1 MKKIC
6 LIFLTFI
13 FCFQLHASKIYTS
26 DAMVLDAG
34 KSTALEGGKTNT
46 RKEVDEPISALSP
59 VKIPGLTNGASY
71 IPALSAVN
79 AVGVSVNSAAITASP
94 VSDGPV
100 CDTYTNK
107 TTANG
112 LGNAQVNGVYV
123 TGSTFYAAT
132 EGGLSISTDGGSTFT
147 NKTTTHGLGSNTVY
161 GVYAIGT
168 TVYAATTG
176 GLSISTDGGSTFTNK
191 TTTHGLGSNIVNGVY
206 VFGSTVYAATNGGL
220 SISTDGGNIFTN
232 KIIGFSYFVNGVYVI
247 DSNVYAATN
256 GGLAISTD
264 GGTIFTVKTTTD
276 GLGNNILT
284 GVYAIGNTVYAATE
298 GGLSISIN
306 GGNTFT
312 NKTTTDGLGNNILTG
327 VYVIGSTVYAATIN
341 GLSISTDGGG
351 SFTNYKDSN
360 GLGSTVVYDV
370 YAIGSSIYAATQS
383 GLSFCMASVP
393 SAPTSLSAVAGNGQL
408 QISFTAGANG
418 GNTITNYEYTLNG
431 GTTWTALNPVDGISP
446 VTISGLTNGTSYTL
460 ALRAVNALGRSVA
473 SASVTAIVVTE
484 ASNLT
489 IDPIP
494 IQTYTGSAL
503 TPAIVVKDGATT
515 LTEGTHYSVA
525 YSNNT
530 NEGTATVTITG
541 LGNPTG
547 TKTVTFGI
555 TMWTARTSAA
565 DNSWISVTYGN
576 GLFVAIAG
584 SGTGNRVM
592 TSPDGITWTART
604 SAADLGWFSVTYG
617 NGLFVAVATTGTGN
631 RVMTSP
637 DGINWTSRLSAADNT
652 WNSVTY
658 GNGLFV
664 AVAGS
669 GAGTVPGNQVM
680 TSPDGITWTSRTAAM
695 ADNYWYDVTYGNGLF
710 VAVAATGA
718 GNRVMTSPD
727 GITWTARTSAADNI
741 WSSVTYGNGLFVA
754 VAATGAGNRVM
765 TSPDGITWTARTSAA
780 DNFWWG
786 LTYGNGLFVA
796 VSFSGT
802 GNRVMTSPDGIT
814 WTAQTP
820 AADNNWYGV
829 TYGNGLFV
837 AVGNTGTGNRVM
849 TLNAVVSRL
858 TIDAIANQTF
868 TGSALTPTI
877 VVKDDATTLT
887 EGTHYSV
894 AYSNNTNVGT
904 ATVTISGRGNY
915 TGTKTQTFSIAR
927 PTMSIVSGNNQSGA
941 VNQALA
947 DSPIIK
953 VFNPDGTPAANV
965 SLTVSASAGQISRP
979 VLSNLSYSYTTG
991 GTTLTNNSW
1000 KAYQF
1005 TTGNTSLTLD
1015 QVEVVLNSFDLPN
1028 LPYPYTAQVEAAI
1041 FTVVNDSPANEI
1053 GSSGL
1058 QSVLLSATAT
1068 WKTLEFTSP
1077 IELTPNTTYAFVLKS
1092 NSTGVKWANAIRPE
1106 IQPAGSVTFVNVK
1119 SFYNSTW
1126 NSVRTNNSP
1135 LDFENAFILKGST
1148 SLNTTQTL
1156 VTNSNGTVGLGSWVL
1171 GDRAGTQEL
1180 VVTNAS
1186 LSGSPL
1192 TITATATAV
1201 VPSAPTTLSYTSG
1214 NGQVSL
1220 SFTPGYDGGSAITNY
1235 EYSLD
1240 NGSAW
1245 APLSPVDVSSPIT
1258 ISGLSDGVTYPLR
1271 IRAVNTAGS
1280 GVASAAI
1287 NVIALIPLSYQSIT
1301 IDAIASQTYTGSAI
1315 TPTVVVKDGA
1325 TTLTETTAYTV
1336 AYTSNTNVGT
1346 ATVTITGTGNYSGT
1360 KAQTFGIVAKA
1371 ASTLTIDPIADQTYT
1386 GAAITPLVVVKDGT
1400 ITLTLGTDYSV
1411 AYSNN
1416 TNVGTATVTI
1426 TGTGNYTGTKTQT
1439 FSIVAKA
1446 ASTLTI
1452 EAIANQTYTGSALTP
1467 AIVVKDGATTLTLG
1481 THYSVAYSN
1490 NTNVGTATVTITG
1503 TGNYTGTKTQT
1514 FSIVAKAASTLT
1526 IEVIANQTYTGSAI
1540 TPTVVVKDGS
1550 TTLTLGTDY
1559 TVAYSSNTN
1568 VGTATV
1574 TITGTGNYTGTK
1586 TQTFSIVAKAASTL
1600 TIEAIANQTYTG
1612 SALTPAI
1619 VVKDGATTLTLGT
1632 HYSVAYSNNTN
1643 VGTATVTI
1651 TGTGNYTGTKT
1662 QTFSIVAKAA
1672 STLTI
1677 EVIANQTY
1685 TGSAITPTVV
1695 VKDGS
1700 TTLTLGTDYTV
1711 AYSSNT
1717 NVGTATVTIMGTG
1730 NYSGDNSQTF
1740 AILPKAVILQ
1750 ANNASKIFGDANPSL
1765 SFSYS
1770 GLVAGDTEIDQV
1782 PVISTTA
1789 STTSGVGNYPITLT
1803 GGSDPN
1809 YSLTLVEGVLQVSP
1823 APLSLVVNNATKVY
1837 GQADP
1842 VYTYS
1847 LLGLKGSDTDA
1858 VLDGAFTRET
1868 GEDPGTYRISQG
1880 SLSAGANYTL
1890 TVTGASLQILKAK
1903 VSSVAQLALLTTPW
1917 SKEPALPATVKVLA
1931 AHGQDFQVEVK
1942 WDKSTLNL
1950 LARGTY
1956 SLTGTLILPA
1966 GIENPNQVFA
1976 KIQVQVFP
1984 KPAPRDVTITN
1995 NTFVGSTTQFFISVG
2010 DFKIN
2015 DPVDNI
2021 HVVSLLGKGYDN
2033 TYFQIKDNILFWNS
2047 AERAAGKT
2055 TFSIVVRVTDRDGN
2069 TLDKFFEIK
2078 RTRPDFSTVT
2088 IFNTFTPNADRFN
2101 DTWGVPEVRFYEGT
2115 RISVYDRGG
2124 SRLFYTENPDVRWDG
2139 TYEGKEMPV
2148 GTYYWVIQIDETGAT
2163 RRGIVNLLRK

>member
-1 MKKIC
+1 MKKIS

-13 FCFQLHASKIYTS
+13 FCFQLHASKIYSS
-26 DAMVLDAG
+26 DAMVLNAG
-34 KSTALEGGKTNT
+34 KSTALAGGKTNT
-46 RKEVDEPISALSP
+46 RKDVDEPISALSP
-59 VKIPGLTNGASY
+59 IKIPGLTNGASY

-79 AVGVSVNSAAITASP
+79 AVGLSVNSTAITASP
-94 VSDGPV
+94 VLDGPV
-100 CDTYTNK
+100 CNAYTNK
-107 TTANG
+107 STGNG

-123 TGSTFYAAT
+123 IGTTFYAAT

-147 NKTTTHGLGSNTVY
+147 NKTTTHSLGSNTVY

-191 TTTHGLGSNIVNGVY
+191 TTTDGLGSNIVNGVY
-206 VFGSTVYAATNGGL
+206 VIGSTVYAATNGGL

-247 DSNVYAATN
+247 GSNVYAATN

-264 GGTIFTVKTTTD
+264 GGTSFTVKTTGN
-276 GLGNNILT
+276 GLGNNLLT
-284 GVYAIGNTVYAATE
+284 GVYAIGSTVYAATE

-306 GGNTFT
+306 GGTTFT
-312 NKTTTDGLGNNILTG
+312 NKTTTDGLGWNMVKG

-341 GLSISTDGGG
+341 GLSISTDGGT
-351 SFTNYKDSN
+351 SFTNKTTAN
-360 GLGSTVVYDV
+360 GLGSTVVYGV
-370 YAIGSSIYAATQS
+370 YASGSTIYAATQS
-383 GLSFCMASVP
+383 GLSFCATVP
-393 SAPTSLSAVAGNGQL
+393 SAPSSLSATAGDGQVQL
-408 QISFTAGANG
+408 NFTAGADG
-418 GNTITNYEYTLNG
+418 GTPITNYEYRVNG
-431 GTTWTALNPVDGISP
+431 GTTWTPLNPADATSP
-446 VTISGLTNGTSYTL
+446 VTISGLTNGASYTL
-460 ALRAVNALGRSVA
+460 ALRAVNVVGVSVA
-473 SASVTAIVVTE
+473 SASVTANLVGD
-484 ASNLT
+484 ASTLT
-489 IDPIP
+489 IDPIAN
-494 IQTYTGSAL
+494 QTFTGSDL

-515 LTEGTHYSVA
+515 LT
-525 YSNNT
+525 
-530 NEGTATVTITG
+530 
-541 LGNPTG
+541 L
-547 TKTVTFGI
+547 
-555 TMWTARTSAA
+555 
-565 DNSWISVTYGN
+565 
-576 GLFVAIAG
+576 
-584 SGTGNRVM
+584 
-592 TSPDGITWTART
+592 
-604 SAADLGWFSVTYG
+604 
-617 NGLFVAVATTGTGN
+617 
-631 RVMTSP
+631 
-637 DGINWTSRLSAADNT
+637 
-652 WNSVTY
+652 
-658 GNGLFV
+658 
-664 AVAGS
+664 
-669 GAGTVPGNQVM
+669 
-680 TSPDGITWTSRTAAM
+680 
-695 ADNYWYDVTYGNGLF
+695 
-710 VAVAATGA
+710 
-718 GNRVMTSPD
+718 
-727 GITWTARTSAADNI
+727 
-741 WSSVTYGNGLFVA
+741 
-754 VAATGAGNRVM
+754 
-765 TSPDGITWTARTSAA
+765 
-780 DNFWWG
+780 
-786 LTYGNGLFVA
+786 
-796 VSFSGT
+796 
-802 GNRVMTSPDGIT
+802 
-814 WTAQTP
+814 
-820 AADNNWYGV
+820 
-829 TYGNGLFV
+829 
-837 AVGNTGTGNRVM
+837 
-849 TLNAVVSRL
+849 
-858 TIDAIANQTF
+858 
-868 TGSALTPTI
+868 
-877 VVKDDATTLT
+877 
-887 EGTHYSV
+887 GTHYSV

-904 ATVTISGRGNY
+904 ATVTVTGLGFY

-947 DSPIIK
+947 DSPILK
-953 VFNPDGTPAANV
+953 VINPDGTPAANV
-965 SLTVSASAGQISRP
+965 SLTVTASNGQINLP
-979 VLSNLSYSYTTG
+979 VLSNVSAVYTIGGSEINNSVIKALQFTTG
-991 GTTLTNNSW
+991 GTSITLEEV
-1000 KAYQF
+1000 A
-1005 TTGNTSLTLD
+1005 
-1015 QVEVVLNSFDLPN
+1015 VVLNSIN
-1028 LPYPYTAQVEAAI
+1028 LLTHPYPYTGEVEAAI
-1041 FTVVNDSPANEI
+1041 YTVVNANPGVQI

-1058 QSVLLSATAT
+1058 QSVLLSATGT
-1068 WKTLEFTSP
+1068 WKNLVFSSP
-1077 IELTPNTTYAFVLKS
+1077 IELSPNTSYALVLKS
-1092 NSTGVKWANAIRPE
+1092 NATGVKWANVDP
-1106 IQPAGSVTFVNVK
+1106 VNIPPTGLVSFLNAR

-1126 NSVRTNNSP
+1126 NSVQLNNNNPVS
-1135 LDFENAFILKGST
+1135 EGNGFILKGATPLST
-1148 SLNTTQTL
+1148 SQTL
-1156 VTNSNGTVGLGSWVL
+1156 VTNANGTVGLGSWVL

-1201 VPSAPTTLSYTSG
+1201 VPSAPTNLSYTPG
-1214 NGQVSL
+1214 NGQVVL
-1220 SFTPGYDGGSAITNY
+1220 SFTPAYDGGSAITNY

-1336 AYTSNTNVGT
+1336 AYSSNTNVGT

-1371 ASTLTIDPIADQTYT
+1371 ASTLTID
-1386 GAAITPLVVVKDGT
+1386 AIG
-1400 ITLTLGTDYSV
+1400 S
-1411 AYSNN
+1411 
-1416 TNVGTATVTI
+1416 
-1426 TGTGNYTGTKTQT
+1426 
-1439 FSIVAKA
+1439 
-1446 ASTLTI
+1446 
-1452 EAIANQTYTGSALTP
+1452 QTYTGSQITP
-1467 AIVVKDGATTLTLG
+1467 AIVVKDGGTTLVET
-1481 THYSVAYSN
+1481 TAYTVAYSN

-1540 TPTVVVKDGS
+1540 TPSVVVKDGS
-1550 TTLTLGTDY
+1550 TTLALGTDY
-1559 TVAYSSNTN
+1559 TVAYTSNTN

-1600 TIEAIANQTYTG
+1600 TIEAIANQTYT
-1612 SALTPAI
+1612 
-1619 VVKDGATTLTLGT
+1619 V
-1632 HYSVAYSNNTN
+1632 
-1643 VGTATVTI
+1643 
-1651 TGTGNYTGTKT
+1651 
-1662 QTFSIVAKAA
+1662 
-1672 STLTI
+1672 
-1677 EVIANQTY
+1677 
-1685 TGSAITPTVV
+1685 SAITPTVV

-1711 AYSSNT
+1711 AYSNNT
-1717 NVGTATVTIMGTG
+1717 NVGTATATVTGMGVYTGTKTQTFAIVSKAVSTLTIDSISNQTYTGAAISPTVVVRDGSTTLTLSTNYTVAYTSNTNAGTARVTITGTG
-1730 NYSGDNSQTF
+1730 NYSGANPQTF

-1782 PVISTTA
+1782 PTISTTA

-1809 YSLTLVEGVLQVSP
+1809 YTLTLLEGVLEVIP
-1823 APLSLVVNNATKVY
+1823 APLSLTVNAVTKIY

-1847 LLGLKGSDTDA
+1847 LLGLKGSDTEA
-1858 VLDGAFTRET
+1858 VLGGAFSREA
-1868 GEDPGTYRISQG
+1868 GEDPGTYRINQG
-1880 SLSAGANYTL
+1880 SRSAGANYTL

-1903 VSSVAQLALLTTPW
+1903 VSSVAQLALVTTAW
-1917 SKEPALPATVKVLA
+1917 SKEAALPATVKVLA

-2101 DTWGVPEVRFYEGT
+2101 DTWGVPEVRFYEGA

-2139 TYEGKEMPV
+2139 TYDGKEMPV
-2148 GTYYWVIQIDETGAT
+2148 GTYFWIIEIGETGE
-2163 RRGIVNLLRK
+2163 IRKGMLNVIRK

>member
-1 MKKIC
+1 MT
-6 LIFLTFI
+6 L
-13 FCFQLHASKIYTS
+13 
-26 DAMVLDAG
+26 
-34 KSTALEGGKTNT
+34 
-46 RKEVDEPISALSP
+46 
-59 VKIPGLTNGASY
+59 
-71 IPALSAVN
+71 N
-79 AVGVSVNSAAITASP
+79 AVVS
-94 VSDGPV
+94 
-100 CDTYTNK
+100 
-107 TTANG
+107 
-112 LGNAQVNGVYV
+112 
-123 TGSTFYAAT
+123 
-132 EGGLSISTDGGSTFT
+132 
-147 NKTTTHGLGSNTVY
+147 
-161 GVYAIGT
+161 
-168 TVYAATTG
+168 
-176 GLSISTDGGSTFTNK
+176 
-191 TTTHGLGSNIVNGVY
+191 
-206 VFGSTVYAATNGGL
+206 
-220 SISTDGGNIFTN
+220 
-232 KIIGFSYFVNGVYVI
+232 
-247 DSNVYAATN
+247 
-256 GGLAISTD
+256 
-264 GGTIFTVKTTTD
+264 
-276 GLGNNILT
+276 
-284 GVYAIGNTVYAATE
+284 
-298 GGLSISIN
+298 
-306 GGNTFT
+306 
-312 NKTTTDGLGNNILTG
+312 
-327 VYVIGSTVYAATIN
+327 
-341 GLSISTDGGG
+341 
-351 SFTNYKDSN
+351 
-360 GLGSTVVYDV
+360 
-370 YAIGSSIYAATQS
+370 
-383 GLSFCMASVP
+383 
-393 SAPTSLSAVAGNGQL
+393 
-408 QISFTAGANG
+408 
-418 GNTITNYEYTLNG
+418 
-431 GTTWTALNPVDGISP
+431 
-446 VTISGLTNGTSYTL
+446 
-460 ALRAVNALGRSVA
+460 R
-473 SASVTAIVVTE
+473 
-484 ASNLT
+484 LT
-489 IDPIP
+489 IDAIAN
-494 IQTYTGSAL
+494 QTFTGSAM
-503 TPAIVVKDGATT
+503 TPTIVVKDDATT

-637 DGINWTSRLSAADNT
+637 DGINWTARTSAADND
-652 WNSVTY
+652 WFGVTY

-664 AVAGS
+664 AVAYS
-669 GAGTVPGNQVM
+669 GTGNRVM
-680 TSPDGITWTSRTAAM
+680 TSPDGITWTARTSA

-727 GITWTARTSAADNI
+727 GINWTARTSAADNI

-802 GNRVMTSPDGIT
+802 GNRVMSSPDGIT

-837 AVGNTGTGNRVM
+837 AVANSGTGNRVM

-887 EGTHYSV
+887 LGTHYSV

-947 DSPIIK
+947 DSPILK
-953 VFNPDGTPAANV
+953 VINPDGTPAANV
-965 SLTVSASAGQISRP
+965 SLTVTTSAGQVNSP
-979 VLSNLSYSYTTG
+979 VLSNTSVNYTDG
-991 GTTLTNNSW
+991 GFVLKGTEW
-1000 KAYQF
+1000 KAFIF
-1005 TTGNTSLTLD
+1005 TTSNTIIVSD
-1015 QVEVVLNSFDLPN
+1015 KVSIVLNSMSGSYSTP
-1028 LPYPYTAQVEAAI
+1028 PSIQVEAALY
-1041 FTVVNDSPANEI
+1041 TVVNGVPSLEI
-1053 GSSGL
+1053 GTSGL
-1058 QSVLLSATAT
+1058 QSFVLPANAT
-1068 WKTLEFTSP
+1068 WATLNFSTP
-1077 IELTPNTTYAFVLKS
+1077 IELSPATSYALVLKS
-1092 NSTGVKWANAIRPE
+1092 NSNGVKWANVTPGQAPQSDLINFSNAME
-1106 IQPAGSVTFVNVK
+1106 TLDAGANWSNRGI
-1119 SFYNSTW
+1119 N
-1126 NSVRTNNSP
+1126 
-1135 LDFENAFILKGST
+1135 NAFILSETASLSST
-1148 SLNTTQTL
+1148 KTIS
-1156 VTNSNGTVGLGSWVL
+1156 TNANGTTALGSWVL

-1360 KAQTFGIVAKA
+1360 KAQTFSIVAKA
-1371 ASTLTIDPIADQTYT
+1371 ASTLTIDA
-1386 GAAITPLVVVKDGT
+1386 
-1400 ITLTLGTDYSV
+1400 
-1411 AYSNN
+1411 
-1416 TNVGTATVTI
+1416 
-1426 TGTGNYTGTKTQT
+1426 
-1439 FSIVAKA
+1439 
-1446 ASTLTI
+1446 
-1452 EAIANQTYTGSALTP
+1452 
-1467 AIVVKDGATTLTLG
+1467 
-1481 THYSVAYSN
+1481 
-1490 NTNVGTATVTITG
+1490 
-1503 TGNYTGTKTQT
+1503 
-1514 FSIVAKAASTLT
+1514 
-1526 IEVIANQTYTGSAI
+1526 IANQTYTGSAI

-1550 TTLTLGTDY
+1550 TTLALGTDY
-1559 TVAYSSNTN
+1559 TVAYTSNTN

-1600 TIEAIANQTYTG
+1600 TIEA
-1612 SALTPAI
+1612 
-1619 VVKDGATTLTLGT
+1619 
-1632 HYSVAYSNNTN
+1632 
-1643 VGTATVTI
+1643 
-1651 TGTGNYTGTKT
+1651 
-1662 QTFSIVAKAA
+1662 
-1672 STLTI
+1672 
-1677 EVIANQTY
+1677 IANQTY

-1823 APLSLVVNNATKVY
+1823 APLSLTVNAVTKIY

-1847 LLGLKGSDTDA
+1847 LLGLKGSDTEA
-1858 VLDGAFTRET
+1858 VLGGAFSREAA
-1868 GEDPGTYRISQG
+1868 EDPGTYRISQG

-1903 VSSVAQLALLTTPW
+1903 VSSVAQLALVTTAW

-1956 SLTGTLILPA
+1956 SLTGTLLLPA
-1966 GIENPNQVFA
+1966 GIENPNQVLA
-1976 KIQVQVFP
+1976 KIQVQVLP

-2101 DTWGVPEVRFYEGT
+2101 DTWGVPEVRFYEGV
-2115 RISVYDRGG
+2115 RISVYERGG
-2124 SRLFYTENPDVRWDG
+2124 GRMFYTENPDVRWDG
-2139 TYEGKEMPV
+2139 TYDGKEMPV